1 MLYHILLTN
10 VLQFS
15 GVFFKYAK
23 YSSHIYKKIFQYYVG
38 GYFTSF
44 NHPSGEWKVRRIYTK
59 FSLTESV
66 LKCLKLNANL
76 SVCYVKKKQKTKKKG
91 ERKKG
96 K

>member
-38 GYFTSF
+38 GGILPLSIIHLANGKCVEYILNF
-44 NHPSGEWKVRRIYTK
+44 N
-59 FSLTESV
+59 
-66 LKCLKLNANL
+66 
-76 SVCYVKKKQKTKKKG
+76 
-91 ERKKG
+91 
-96 K
+96 

>member
-38 GYFTSF
+38 GGGVFYLFQSSIWWME
-44 NHPSGEWKVRRIYTK
+44 NVSNIY
-59 FSLTESV
+59 
-66 LKCLKLNANL
+66 
-76 SVCYVKKKQKTKKKG
+76 
-91 ERKKG
+91 
-96 K
+96 